1 MEVASVE
8 EKTEG
13 EACSVMNWAFLQ
25 LPHPALNSRVLLEL
39 VGQWFSGPESRMNPL
54 LEPSQANPRNPFTSL
69 SLAHAYLALPIVIYR
84 ST

>member
-1 MEVASVE
+1 MFRYGDTRICNKIWKHFYPS
-8 EKTEG
+8 EG
-13 EACSVMNWAFLQ
+13 
-25 LPHPALNSRVLLEL
+25 EL

-69 SLAHAYLALPIVIYR
+69 SLAHAYLALPIVTYR